1 MIDEKESN
9 ILNDLID
16 ISFSMM
22 SSQAADP
29 IWTSFPLIKFSHHTG
44 PNGSR
49 SHAWTHINYRNDL
62 KLILRDIRIIDDY
75 GNYETRSWMK
85 VVGGTEVMV
94 NKDHIHDF
102 SKISMLSNSFQE
114 SQDLSQLVNL
124 SQEFSS
130 SLGIEHPIEIV
141 VRSPFLAMRYP
152 KTASSERRIQV
163 KFVRDSDFSQVVQLL
178 TQLGLSVLDKDV
190 SKSGPATNSS
200 RVPTRLS
207 SSNTCNINMTLQRP
221 SSTGLIPFPIGESS
235 SRRATFSSPIKS
247 SFSNQMG
254 SDSTL
259 SEDCR
264 PAHKAKFYA
273 SNVTRPF
280 SANSTNS
287 NSIQASPF
295 PGMISYHETE
305 HSCPSLF
312 LSQKQIEVS
321 FRCNKKPSGHNRHMS
336 QPIIPNSSLGFSEP
350 ARKKKFQFSS
360 SHSQTAETC
369 YQSGNQNDLLTVSQP
384 HRSHDKDGKIC
395 GTQLTETEENHDHQ
409 SSSLTL
415 REDDQNIWIP
425 PKRKLPFSRPQ
436 DENKASSGSVKD
448 LPPLPKPT
456 PVTKAAGRLSSLK
469 TAEQKEAGSK
479 KRSQRTVRKKS
490 TVVKSPIKTI
500 LSKESE
506 SEINKD
512 GKSLANIAPQ
522 KSSDKPDQV
531 KTKSKPNNVT
541 SLRHKPIKRSLEML
555 NKGTQTLD
563 CTQQNNTPSQRD
575 NVTKSDKIENLVDPQ
590 TPEPCSNHIVKAFE
604 KSITCRDQTLHREL
618 CDRTGYAEA
627 SDEIRHSL
635 IQDFICESLENEDFL
650 QLCKDVEFSWQRIC
664 LGM

>member
-1 MIDEKESN
+1 
-9 ILNDLID
+9 
-16 ISFSMM
+16 MM

-62 KLILRDIRIIDDY
+62 ELILRDIRIIDDY

-85 VVGGTEVMV
+85 VVGGTEVM
-94 NKDHIHDF
+94 
-102 SKISMLSNSFQE
+102 E

-130 SLGIEHPIEIV
+130 SLGMEHPIEIV

-152 KTASSERRIQV
+152 KTANSERRIQV

-178 TQLGLSVLDKDV
+178 KQLGLSVLDKDV
-190 SKSGPATNSS
+190 SKSGPSTNSS
-200 RVPTRLS
+200 GVPTRLS
-207 SSNTCNINMTLQRP
+207 SSNTSNINMTLQRP

-235 SRRATFSSPIKS
+235 SCRATFSSPIKS
-247 SFSNQMG
+247 SFGNQMG
-254 SDSTL
+254 SDSTI

-287 NSIQASPF
+287 NALQASPF

-312 LSQKQIEVS
+312 LSQKQIE
-321 FRCNKKPSGHNRHMS
+321 GHNRHMS

-350 ARKKKFQFSS
+350 ARKKKIHFSP

-384 HRSHDKDGKIC
+384 HWSHDEDGKIR
-395 GTQLTETEENHDHQ
+395 GTQLTETEKNHDHQ
-409 SSSLTL
+409 SSSLIL
-415 REDDQNIWIP
+415 REDDQSIWIP

-456 PVTKAAGRLSSLK
+456 PVAKAAGQLSSLK

-479 KRSQRTVRKKS
+479 RRPQKPVRKKS
-490 TVVKSPIKTI
+490 AVVKSPIEKI
-500 LSKESE
+500 PSKGSE
-506 SEINKD
+506 SKINKD
-512 GKSLANIAPQ
+512 GKSLAHIAPQ

-531 KTKSKPNNVT
+531 KTKSKPNTRAT
-541 SLRHKPIKRSLEML
+541 SLRHKPIKRNLEMV
-555 NKGTQTLD
+555 NQGTQTLD
-563 CTQQNNTPSQRD
+563 CTQQNNTPSERD
-575 NVTKSDKIENLVDPQ
+575 NVTKSDEIENLVDPQ
-590 TPEPCSNHIVKAFE
+590 TPEPCSNHIFKAFE
-604 KSITCRDQTLHREL
+604 KSIICRDQTLQREL

>member
-1 MIDEKESN
+1 
-9 ILNDLID
+9 
-16 ISFSMM
+16 M

-49 SHAWTHINYRNDL
+49 SHAWTHINYRDDL
-62 KLILRDIRIIDDY
+62 ELILRDIRIIDDY

-152 KTASSERRIQV
+152 KTANSERRIQV

-178 TQLGLSVLDKDV
+178 TQLGLSVLEKDV

-200 RVPTRLS
+200 GVPTRLS
-207 SSNTCNINMTLQRP
+207 SPNTCNINMTLQRP

-254 SDSTL
+254 SESTI
-259 SEDCR
+259 SENCR

-273 SNVTRPF
+273 SNVNRPF

-287 NSIQASPF
+287 NAIQASPF

-312 LSQKQIEVS
+312 LSQKQIE
-321 FRCNKKPSGHNRHMS
+321 
-336 QPIIPNSSLGFSEP
+336 
-350 ARKKKFQFSS
+350 FSS

-369 YQSGNQNDLLTVSQP
+369 YQSRNQNDLLTVSQP
-384 HRSHDKDGKIC
+384 HRSHDEDGKIW
-395 GTQLTETEENHDHQ
+395 GTQLTETEKNHDHQ
-409 SSSLTL
+409 SSSLTQ

-469 TAEQKEAGSK
+469 TAEQKEAGSRT
-479 KRSQRTVRKKS
+479 RSQRTVRKKS

-506 SEINKD
+506 SKVKKD

-531 KTKSKPNNVT
+531 KTKSKPNTRVT
-541 SLRHKPIKRSLEML
+541 SLRHKLIKRSLEMV
-555 NKGTQTLD
+555 NQGTQTLD
-563 CTQQNNTPSQRD
+563 CTQQNNTPSQGD

-604 KSITCRDQTLHREL
+604 KSIICRDQNLHREL